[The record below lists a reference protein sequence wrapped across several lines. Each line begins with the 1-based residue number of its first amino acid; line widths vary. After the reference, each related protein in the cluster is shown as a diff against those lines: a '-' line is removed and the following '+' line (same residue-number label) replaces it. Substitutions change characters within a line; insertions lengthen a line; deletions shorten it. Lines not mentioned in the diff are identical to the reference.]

1 MKSNWNRRAGMGAQL
16 IILLLMIVIAVTS
29 LFVT

>member
-1 MKSNWNRRAGMGAQL
+1 MGAQL

>member
-1 MKSNWNRRAGMGAQL
+1 VGAQL
-16 IILLLMIVIAVTS
+16 IILLLMIAIAVTS